1 MNFREKIASSHPLW
15 KVVIWLGWMA
25 VLTIIMIVGYAM
37 YVRATGNQSTN
48 QLRMLQALQ
57 TLCVFILPAIL
68 ATWAW
73 TKKPFTWLG
82 MTTMP
87 SLLEASLV
95 ALLMLV
101 AQPGINLIADLNSRI
116 SLPSSMAALES
127 QLRQMEEAA
136 QELLELFMQVD
147 GIGGLLGCVALMALL
162 PAIGEEMCFRG
173 VMQGLLS
180 PATREDKTPISG
192 KVHVAI
198 WVTAFVFSA
207 IHFQFYGFF
216 ARLILGALLG
226 YFFAWTGSL
235 WTAILA
241 HFMNNCTAVVL
252 YYIGQHTTISA
263 EAIENFGT
271 GHQWWIGACSLLLAI
286 ALLRTLTKLLKN
298 PELTARP

>member
-1 MNFREKIASSHPLW
+1 MSLREKIASSHPLW

-25 VLTIIMIVGYAM
+25 VLTIIMLIGYAM
-37 YVRATGNQSTN
+37 YVRATGNQSVN

-57 TLCVFILPAIL
+57 TLCVFILPAVL

-73 TKKPFTWLG
+73 TKKPFSWLG
-82 MTTMP
+82 MTTLP
-87 SLLEASLV
+87 SPLVAGLV

-101 AQPGINLIADLNSRI
+101 AQPGINLIADLNARI
-116 SLPSSMAALES
+116 SLPAGWAALEA

-136 QELLELFMQVD
+136 QELLEMFMQVD
-147 GIGGLLGCVALMALL
+147 GIGGLLGCVGLMALL

-180 PATREDKTPISG
+180 PATRGEATGISR
-192 KVHVAI
+192 KAHVAV

-226 YFFAWTGSL
+226 YLFVWTGSL

-241 HFMNNCTAVVL
+241 HFMNNCSAVVL
-252 YYIGQHTTISA
+252 YYIGQHTAISA

-271 GHQWWIGACSLLLAI
+271 GQQWWIGACSLLLTT
-286 ALLRTLTKLLKN
+286 ALLCTLVKLLKSAGLN
-298 PELTARP
+298 ARP